1 MMDKLSDEEEK
12 SLKMYTTKTGEK
24 KKFQGTSDED

>member
-1 MMDKLSDEEEK
+1 MINKLSDDEEK

-24 KKFQGTSDED
+24 KEFQGTSNED